1 MFLPQTP
8 VGRIGEKALLRRI
21 RSRIKGA
28 RGVLVGIGDDAA
40 AVETGA
46 VSLIT
51 TDSLVEGIHF
61 RRGFG
66 PDALIG
72 RKALSVNLSDIDAM
86 GGVAR
91 YATVSLCL
99 PSEALLAFVDG
110 LYDGLLERARETGV
124 QIVGG
129 NLSRTPDA
137 IVVDVALLGQADTLV
152 RRSGA
157 RPGHVALVTGSL
169 GAAAMGVRL
178 MEEGVG
184 RDGARVE
191 DERERRCIAAQLDP
205 APPVGFGLAAGRAG
219 LAHAAIDV
227 SDGLS
232 GDLLNVCQESGVAA
246 WLDAGALP
254 IDDAVK
260 SLTQERGGDALEL
273 ALHGGEDYQLLL
285 AAPPEAVPGLR
296 DLAARSKVALTA
308 IGGFQEGEPALRLR
322 TGAGDA
328 ALVPRSH
335 EHFGSG

>member
-1 MFLPQTP
+1 VFPPHTA

-21 RSRIKGA
+21 RSRIKGG
-28 RGVLVGIGDDAA
+28 RGVVVGIGDDAA

-46 VSLIT
+46 LSLIT
-51 TDSLVEGIHF
+51 TDSLVEGVHF
-61 RRGFG
+61 RRGSG

-99 PSEALLAFVDG
+99 PPEAPLAFVDG

-129 NLSRTPDA
+129 NLSRTGDA
-137 IVVDVALLGQADTLV
+137 IVVDVALIGRAETIV

-157 RPGHVALVTGSL
+157 RPGHVALVTGTL
-169 GAAAMGVRL
+169 GGAAMGLRL
-178 MEEGVG
+178 MEEGRG
-184 RDGARVE
+184 GAQ

-205 APPVGFGLAAGRAG
+205 APPLGFGHAAARAG
-219 LAHAAIDV
+219 LAHAAIDL

-246 WLDAGALP
+246 WVDAAAVP
-254 IDDAVK
+254 IDGGVK
-260 SLTQERGGDALEL
+260 TLAEQRGANPLDL

-285 AAPPEAVPGLR
+285 AAPPEAVRRLR
-296 DLAARSKVALTA
+296 DLAARSNVALTV
-308 IGGFQEGEPALRLR
+308 IGGFTEGEAALSLR
-322 TGAGDA
+322 TAAGETPLA
-328 ALVPRSH
+328 ARSH